1 MKNYSKK
8 RIAVD
13 FDRVVHKY
21 SEGWKDGSI
30 YDDPVE
36 GSIEAI
42 KRLQKEGF
50 EVFIFTS
57 RSSKGAVRNQAIRRW
72 LKKHGLDNIEVTNIK
87 KPAIAYIDDRA
98 IRFTHWRDML
108 SYFL

>member
-1 MKNYSKK
+1 MKNCLKK

-30 YDDPVE
+30 YDEPVE
-36 GSIEAI
+36 GAIEAI
-42 KRLQKEGF
+42 KRLQKAGF

-57 RSSKGAVRNQAIRRW
+57 RSQKGEARNQAIRRW
-72 LKKHGLDNIEVTNIK
+72 LRKHGLKIEVTNIK
-87 KPAIAYIDDRA
+87 KPAMAYIDDRA